1 MVTGK
6 GTKFGASEEKSVSRD
21 MYTTIIGTTIIH
33 PIIRMYRYVAILL
46 PVTRGDP

>member
-21 MYTTIIGTTIIH
+21 MYTTIIH
-33 PIIRMYRYVAILL
+33 PVIRMYRYVAILL